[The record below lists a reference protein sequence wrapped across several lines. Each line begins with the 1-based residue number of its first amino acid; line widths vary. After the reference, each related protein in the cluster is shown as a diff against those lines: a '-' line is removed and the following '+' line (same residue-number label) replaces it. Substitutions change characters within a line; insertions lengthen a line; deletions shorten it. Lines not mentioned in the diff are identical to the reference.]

1 MKATRSRAALAL
13 LALPLLTLAQ
23 TAPPKPS
30 PMGRALITTAP
41 APTGGPLSKKN
52 AAAVQEVE
60 RLERQRFA
68 AQVSKDYA
76 FLEKAFAD
84 DLVYTHA
91 NGKQQGKADY
101 LQGIRDGKSVYD
113 KIEVENIN
121 VRAYNGGQTAVVNG
135 QITIYQPNK
144 PDGSPNVAHLKYV
157 TVQVKNPQGWQ
168 VVLWQSQKQPDK
180 QP

>member
-1 MKATRSRAALAL
+1 MKRSFAALAL
-13 LALPLLTLAQ
+13 LALPLLAVAQ
-23 TAPPKPS
+23 TAPK
-30 PMGRALITTAP
+30 RAKHTTALPSATTTP
-41 APTGGPLSKKN
+41 AQRN
-52 AAAVQEVE
+52 AEAAKEVE
-60 RLERQRFA
+60 GLERQRFA

-91 NGKQQGKADY
+91 NGKQQGKTDY

-113 KIEVENIN
+113 KIDVENIN
-121 VRAYNGGQTAVVNG
+121 VRAYNNGTTAVVNG

-157 TVQVKNPQGWQ
+157 TVQIKNLQGWQ
-168 VVLWQSQKQPDK
+168 VVLWQSQKQPEAK
-180 QP
+180 